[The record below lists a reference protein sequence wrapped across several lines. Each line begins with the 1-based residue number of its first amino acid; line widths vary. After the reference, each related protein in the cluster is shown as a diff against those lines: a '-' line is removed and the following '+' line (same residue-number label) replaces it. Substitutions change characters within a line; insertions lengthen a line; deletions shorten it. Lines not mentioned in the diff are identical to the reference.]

1 MKNQRFSRPQ
11 NRKVSPIGGD
21 ASAATKEKQGSI
33 QIPKKKL
40 YPYLQELYKKKS
52 SRRENALKTLV
63 EEFET
68 NVRYEFAQ
76 NNFVTLVHR
85 CQNCM
90 KLGSALEIDLA
101 LQLIGLVVLTLV
113 GQSVRVFVNTLV
125 AARDFVDTE
134 RSMEIIWQF
143 MNQETKHS
151 TYVTAA
157 AISAWALLL
166 SDINTWRIG
175 HKKWKELI
183 PYLLKQLEE
192 GDEDVT
198 AASIN
203 ALALIFEKGNLEKFS
218 NQTQE
223 YSSTKDM
230 KDDMMKHVKRAKQDA
245 SKILEDDYNKT
256 ATITLCGRRLTF
268 STWTQLKQMN
278 YIRRFLGYGF
288 TNHMMENKYLHEL
301 FHFVPAAMRY
311 SGLELYKSEY
321 ERKRIYM
328 SPNSLLNK
336 GKTQLMNKYRS
347 IAKEAKAGH
356 YNAEGELD

>member
-1 MKNQRFSRPQ
+1 
-11 NRKVSPIGGD
+11 
-21 ASAATKEKQGSI
+21 
-33 QIPKKKL
+33 
-40 YPYLQELYKKKS
+40 
-52 SRRENALKTLV
+52 
-63 EEFET
+63 
-68 NVRYEFAQ
+68 
-76 NNFVTLVHR
+76 
-85 CQNCM
+85 
-90 KLGSALEIDLA
+90 
-101 LQLIGLVVLTLV
+101 
-113 GQSVRVFVNTLV
+113 
-125 AARDFVDTE
+125 
-134 RSMEIIWQF
+134 MEIIWQF

-157 AISAWALLL
+157 AISAWGLLL

-198 AASIN
+198 AASMDV
-203 ALALIFEKGNLEKFS
+203 LALLFEKGNLEKFS

-223 YSSTKDM
+223 YSSIKDM
-230 KDDMMKHVKRAKQDA
+230 KDDIMKHVKRAKQDA
-245 SKILEDDYNKT
+245 SKILEDDYNRT

-268 STWTQLKQMN
+268 STWSQLKQMN

-288 TNHMMENKYLHEL
+288 TNHMMENKYLHEV
-301 FHFVPAAMRY
+301 FHFVPAATTY

-321 ERKRIYM
+321 EEVAVRIFLPDVRRKCCRKRIYM

-347 IAKEAKAGH
+347 IAEEAKAGH

>member
-1 MKNQRFSRPQ
+1 
-11 NRKVSPIGGD
+11 
-21 ASAATKEKQGSI
+21 
-33 QIPKKKL
+33 
-40 YPYLQELYKKKS
+40 
-52 SRRENALKTLV
+52 
-63 EEFET
+63 
-68 NVRYEFAQ
+68 
-76 NNFVTLVHR
+76 
-85 CQNCM
+85 
-90 KLGSALEIDLA
+90 
-101 LQLIGLVVLTLV
+101 
-113 GQSVRVFVNTLV
+113 
-125 AARDFVDTE
+125 
-134 RSMEIIWQF
+134 MEIIWQF

-151 TYVTAA
+151 TCVTAA

-203 ALALIFEKGNLEKFS
+203 ALALIFGKGNLEKFS

-268 STWTQLKQMN
+268 NTWSQLKQMN

-301 FHFVPAAMRY
+301 FHFVPAATRY

-321 ERKRIYM
+321 EEVAVRIFLPDVRRKCCRKRIYM